1 MTTLTSMFE
10 MPDDTRIQCISSVTT
25 AKNDDEHELLETV
38 DYKNGTSED
47 WGKFSQA
54 FEFLGESG
62 EYNKM
67 KLKEKNG
74 APSGLYTFLYASQDC
89 GVMMVQDF
97 KVHWAEAETGSKLSA
112 NDGSV
117 QEDAGSAAPADQT
130 PEKFHCM
137 MWSRND
143 NENALQKF
151 CEPYFNQCCQQR
163 NRAYSYTPSSCTIP
177 IERSDL

>member
-1 MTTLTSMFE
+1 MKYSFAAILFFGILIVVVAEDSGRSVTCDGTERDENYIDGYKFLADNTRLYLVMTTLTSMFE

-67 KLKEKNG
+67 KLKEKNE
-74 APSGLYTFLYASQDC
+74 LV
-89 GVMMVQDF
+89 VMESTSKFSTNTTLPTHMVMVPL
-97 KVHWAEAETGSKLSA
+97 VHRKT
-112 NDGSV
+112 
-117 QEDAGSAAPADQT
+117 
-130 PEKFHCM
+130 
-137 MWSRND
+137 
-143 NENALQKF
+143 
-151 CEPYFNQCCQQR
+151 
-163 NRAYSYTPSSCTIP
+163 
-177 IERSDL
+177 